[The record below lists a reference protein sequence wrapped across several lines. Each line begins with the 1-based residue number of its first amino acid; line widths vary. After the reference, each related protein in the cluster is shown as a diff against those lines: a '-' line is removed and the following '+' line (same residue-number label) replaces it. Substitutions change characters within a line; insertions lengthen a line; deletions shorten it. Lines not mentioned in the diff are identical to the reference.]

1 MDTIQGLLFVALEMV
16 NRFYKRDDCSTHMDE
31 EEEPDWLTDMDEEI
45 LEVLSTNLTLSPSI
59 IAENIDRSR
68 EGVSNR
74 LNSLQAG
81 GLVRKIDR
89 GKYNITDEGLR
100 VYHGMDEFEESF
112 IVSSEGLGWDEEELE
127 RIQEIRRELDVS
139 EKEFTSRVRKEYNR
153 IIKEEPE
160 IEDPL
165 KEAERRVCSRL

>member
-1 MDTIQGLLFVALEMV
+1 M
-16 NRFYKRDDCSTHMDE
+16 NRLYKQDDCLEHMDQ
-31 EEEPDWLTDMDEEI
+31 EEEPDWLTEMDEEI

-81 GLVRKIDR
+81 GLVEKVDR
-89 GKYNITDEGLR
+89 GKYNITDEGLE
-100 VYHGMDEFEESF
+100 VYHGMEELNVAYLYSP
-112 IVSSEGLGWDEEELE
+112 EALGWKDDELE
-127 RIQEIRRELDVS
+127 RIEQVREELDVS
-139 EKEFTSRVRKEYNR
+139 QKEFTDRVRKEYNH

-160 IEDPL
+160 IENPL
-165 KEAERRVCSRL
+165 KEAEERVRSRLEKELQE